1 MIGTL
6 ERPPVRTATGLGVW
20 YQHTPSGAAGHDR
33 IRHLAEAGRITSVA
47 LTGPVPESELRL
59 LCDVLLPAYK
69 RSEGRDGLISVPV
82 AARTRA
88 ATAQLHAARRLAA
101 TVARPN
107 LLAALP
113 ASDAGVA
120 ALTPLLGE
128 GIGVRLGPVHSVTR
142 YRQAVRAHLDGLE
155 LARWRGLDLT
165 TLGSVAAFGVGGIDV
180 EIDALLDRA
189 GSHEA
194 KALRGMAGTATAR
207 LARRIHADAHD
218 PDASARWRALTAAG
232 ARPQQLVWTQL
243 YHGVPG
249 HRTADY
255 LDGLAAPGDT
265 VELCT
270 PALESIDGPLP
281 ARAPQSRREEAEAHA
296 FTERL
301 VAYLR
306 WFDIRHESVL
316 HELDASH
323 AHH

>member
-20 YQHTPSGAAGHDR
+20 YQHTPSGTAGHDR
-33 IRHLAEAGRITSVA
+33 IRRLTESGRITSVA
-47 LTGPVPESELRL
+47 LTGPAPDDELRV
-59 LCDVLLPAYK
+59 LCDLLGPVHR
-69 RSEGRDGLISVPV
+69 RSNGRGGLLSVPV
-82 AARTRA
+82 AARTRTA
-88 ATAQLHAARRLAA
+88 CAQLHAARRLVSA
-101 TVARPN
+101 VGRPN
-107 LLAALP
+107 LLPALP

-128 GIGVRLGPVHSVTR
+128 GIGVRLGPVHSVSR

-155 LARWRGLDLT
+155 LARWRGHDLT
-165 TLGSVAAFGVGGIDV
+165 ALGSVAAFGVGGIDV

-218 PDASARWRALTAAG
+218 PDASARWRALAAAG

-265 VELCT
+265 VELCA
-270 PALESIDGPLP
+270 PALESFDGPLP
-281 ARAPQSRREEAEAHA
+281 ARAPQSPREEEEAHA
-296 FTERL
+296 FTARL
-301 VAYLR
+301 VGYLR

-316 HELDASH
+316 HALDAAH
-323 AHH
+323 AHD